1 MNNIKILVNKFVFGI
16 PGQVPSLELVNKY
29 KLNSMVFLKRVRE
42 QEARSIGRLETI
54 KKWARVGEYDKNLV
68 SEVLNK

>member
-1 MNNIKILVNKFVFGI
+1 MSNIKILVNKFVFGI

-29 KLNSMVFLKRVRE
+29 KLNSMSFLKRVRE

-54 KKWARVGEYDKNLV
+54 KKNGRRWVNMIKI
-68 SEVLNK
+68 